1 MLYMSQNM
9 FLEIEIYV
17 QICMKLKSQWW
28 SISKKNRK
36 VDLKIQTIK
45 YIKTTKQ

>member
-1 MLYMSQNM
+1 MSQNM

-28 SISKKNRK
+28 SISKKIIRK
-36 VDLKIQTIK
+36 FDLKIQTIK